1 MTPHI
6 GMMTPHIGAMTPHI
20 KMMTGVIADV
30 SPATGVFSVVT
41 GAAPPTRHYADSMST
56 PNRDSSAGRAGGTGL
71 SAAEARVMAA
81 IRARH
86 AAMID
91 DLTRW
96 VAIPTGPRSFHSG
109 PRAAERRSTP
119 HEGLAEL
126 RSLLATRLEWLGAT
140 GTLIAGDPRPAWIA
154 PGGSEAGGSRDE
166 RGEKRGGG
174 EFVEP
179 TLLMDRIERGTNG
192 DPSGGAGGTRVLLSG
207 HLDTVHPVDGAF
219 SSLTIDERGER
230 ALGPGCVDMKGGL
243 VVAVHA
249 LEALEECGIRVPW
262 AFVLNSD
269 EETGTF
275 CSEAAIRAAARNA
288 DVGLAF
294 EPAPQ
299 MRAMS
304 DATWGLVTHRPG
316 SGQFRIDV
324 KGKAAH
330 VGRDFKSGVSAVT
343 ALARAILEISGHADP
358 DRGRIVSIGPITGG
372 HATNVVPDSAFAWG
386 NVRYTTPEA
395 GEELRAALLGL
406 GRLGGTDGALP
417 AITVHATLNR
427 PAKPLNPRV
436 EALSRLIM
444 GAAAAIGEDLR
455 PTTTGGV
462 CDGNTMQAAG
472 LATLDTLGVRG
483 GGLHTTDEWIDLSS
497 LVDRATLI
505 AVVLMRLNEGR
516 LESA

>member
-1 MTPHI
+1 MT
-6 GMMTPHIGAMTPHI
+6 TT
-20 KMMTGVIADV
+20 
-30 SPATGVFSVVT
+30 
-41 GAAPPTRHYADSMST
+41 
-56 PNRDSSAGRAGGTGL
+56 NRNLSAGGGGGSDVGAGGSNVGGGGNGL
-71 SAAEARVMAA
+71 SAGESRVMAA
-81 IRARH
+81 IRSRH

-96 VAIPTGPRSFHSG
+96 VGIPTGPR
-109 PRAAERRSTP
+109 AVETRSTP

-126 RSLLATRLEWLGAT
+126 RAVLATRLESLGAK
-140 GTLIAGDPRPAWIA
+140 GRVIAGDPRPAWIA
-154 PGGSEAGGSRDE
+154 PGGSEAGGGGDE
-166 RGEKRGGG
+166 SGAKAGERRSHAGGG
-174 EFVEP
+174 EFFEP
-179 TLLMDRIERGTNG
+179 TLLMDRMESGARGAA
-192 DPSGGAGGTRVLLSG
+192 SGGVGATRVLLSG

-219 SSLTIDERGER
+219 SSLTIDDRGEK

-249 LEALEECGIRVPW
+249 LEALDECGIRVPW

-275 CSEAAIRAAARNA
+275 CSDSAIRAAARNA

-299 MRAMS
+299 MKAIG
-304 DATWGLVTHRPG
+304 DTTWGLVTHRPG

-324 KGKAAH
+324 RGKAAH

-343 ALARAILEISGHADP
+343 ALSRAILEISSHADA
-358 DRGRIVSIGPITGG
+358 DRGRIVSIGPIKGG

-386 NVRYTTPEA
+386 NVRYATPEV
-395 GEELRAALLGL
+395 GEELKAALEGL
-406 GRLGGTDGALP
+406 VNLGGKDGGLP
-417 AITVHATLNR
+417 AISVHATLNR

-436 EALSRLIM
+436 EALSMLIM

-462 CDGNTMQAAG
+462 CDGNNMQAAG
-472 LATLDTLGVRG
+472 LPTLDTLGVRG
-483 GGLHTTDEWIDLSS
+483 GGLHTTDEWIDLTS

>member
-1 MTPHI
+1 MT
-6 GMMTPHIGAMTPHI
+6 TT
-20 KMMTGVIADV
+20 
-30 SPATGVFSVVT
+30 
-41 GAAPPTRHYADSMST
+41 
-56 PNRDSSAGRAGGTGL
+56 NRNLSAGGAGGSDVGAGGSNVGGGGNGL
-71 SAAEARVMAA
+71 SAGESRVMAA
-81 IRARH
+81 IRSRH

-96 VAIPTGPRSFHSG
+96 VGIPTGPR
-109 PRAAERRSTP
+109 AVETRSTP

-126 RSLLATRLEWLGAT
+126 RAVLATRLESLGAK
-140 GTLIAGDPRPAWIA
+140 GRVIAGDPRPAWIA
-154 PGGSEAGGSRDE
+154 PGGSEEETKRRGEETKFRRDGETKGGKGSNAGGGGSNAGGGGSDA
-166 RGEKRGGG
+166 GGG
-174 EFVEP
+174 EFFEP
-179 TLLMDRIERGTNG
+179 TLLMDRMGSAVKGIA
-192 DPSGGAGGTRVLLSG
+192 SGGVGEMRVLLSG
-207 HLDTVHPVDGAF
+207 HLDTVHPVEGAF
-219 SSLTIDERGER
+219 SSLTIDDRGEK

-275 CSEAAIRAAARNA
+275 CSDAAIRAAARNA

-299 MRAMS
+299 IKAIG
-304 DATWGLVTHRPG
+304 DTTWGLVTHRPG

-324 KGKAAH
+324 RGKAAH

-343 ALARAILEISGHADP
+343 ALSRAILEISSHADA
-358 DRGRIVSIGPITGG
+358 DRGRIVSIGPIKGG

-386 NVRYTTPEA
+386 NVRYITPEV
-395 GEELRAALLGL
+395 GEELRAAIEGL
-406 GRLGGTDGALP
+406 VHLGGMDGGLP
-417 AITVHATLNR
+417 AISVHATLNR
-427 PAKPLNPRV
+427 PAKPLNTRV
-436 EALSRLIM
+436 EALSRMIM

-462 CDGNTMQAAG
+462 CDGNNMQAAG
-472 LATLDTLGVRG
+472 LPTLDTLGVRG
-483 GGLHTTDEWIDLSS
+483 GGLHTTDEWIDLTS

>member
-1 MTPHI
+1 MLLP
-6 GMMTPHIGAMTPHI
+6 
-20 KMMTGVIADV
+20 
-30 SPATGVFSVVT
+30 PAW
-41 GAAPPTRHYADSMST
+41 HYAVSMT
-56 PNRDSSAGRAGGTGL
+56 TTNWNLSAGGGGGSDAGGGGSVAGGGGSGL
-71 SAAEARVMAA
+71 SAGEARVMGV
-81 IRARH
+81 IRGRH

-96 VAIPTGPRSFHSG
+96 VGIPTGPR
-109 PRAAERRSTP
+109 AVEKRSTP
-119 HEGLAEL
+119 HEGLAEF
-126 RSLLATRLEWLGAT
+126 RAVLASRLEGLGAK
-140 GTLIAGDPRPAWIA
+140 GRVIAGDPRPAWIA
-154 PGGSEAGGSRDE
+154 PGGSTAGGGGSDAGAEGSGAGAEGSGAGAGGSDA
-166 RGEKRGGG
+166 GGG
-174 EFVEP
+174 GGVHGAKAGTSEFFEP
-179 TLLMDRIERGTNG
+179 TLLMDRMERGANG
-192 DPSGGAGGTRVLLSG
+192 AASGGVGAMRVLLSG
-207 HLDTVHPVDGAF
+207 HLDTVHPVEGAF
-219 SSLTIDERGER
+219 SSLVIDERGEK

-275 CSEAAIRAAARNA
+275 CSDAAIRAAARNA

-299 MRAMS
+299 MSAIGER
-304 DATWGLVTHRPG
+304 TWGLVTHRPG

-324 KGKAAH
+324 KGRAAH
-330 VGRDFKSGVSAVT
+330 VGRDFKVGVSAVT
-343 ALARAILEISGHADP
+343 ALSRAILEISAWADA
-358 DRGRIVSIGPITGG
+358 DRGRIVSIGPIKGG

-386 NVRYTTPEA
+386 NVRYATPEV
-395 GEELRAALLGL
+395 GEELRVALEGL
-406 GRLGGTDGALP
+406 VYLGGKDGALP
-417 AITVHATLNR
+417 AIRVHATLNR
-427 PAKPLNPRV
+427 PAKPLTRHV
-436 EALSRLIM
+436 EALSRLII

-472 LATLDTLGVRG
+472 LPTLDTLGVHG
-483 GGLHTTDEWIDLSS
+483 GGLHTTDEWIDLTS

-516 LESA
+516 LETA